1 MCMLVGS
8 TSAAKG
14 DCAGLKRMDY
24 TTKDCSD
31 EGTENKSPED
41 MFDAHDSC
49 VLKGDTYYN
58 V

>member
-1 MCMLVGS
+1 MLVSS